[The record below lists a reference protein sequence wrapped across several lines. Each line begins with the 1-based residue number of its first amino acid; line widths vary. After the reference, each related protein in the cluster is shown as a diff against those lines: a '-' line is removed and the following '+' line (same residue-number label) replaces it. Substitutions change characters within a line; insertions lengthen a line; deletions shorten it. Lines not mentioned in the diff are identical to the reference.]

1 MIEEGNCSERE
12 MVRPVDTHGLASQ
25 LRELTGFEEDW
36 LLSEGKRV
44 GSLPEACHQVLAR
57 CLGRPGE
64 PHAEML
70 EKVRGLG
77 LAERDRLLI
86 ELRSRSLGSRIK
98 GEVECPRCNSA
109 EEVEFAAADLPIQPP
124 AGNDPLVI
132 DLPSGKVARLRQLAA
147 GDHEQFAATS
157 GLDGAAQMA
166 LAIDRALL
174 SLEGDPCGLEDED
187 RKALEQALALSVP
200 QELRIDI
207 DCHACGQRLSAR
219 FGACA
224 FFLAELR
231 EHSKT
236 LIDDVHILAR
246 TYHWSEADVLRL
258 TLRRRLAYLLRIEA
272 EHDAAMI
279 QTVG

>member
-1 MIEEGNCSERE
+1 MIEGDNCSERE
-12 MVRPVDTHGLASQ
+12 LVSPADTLSLASR

-36 LLSEGKRV
+36 ILSEGKRTA
-44 GSLPEACHQVLAR
+44 SLPEACHEVLAR
-57 CLGRPGE
+57 CLSRPGE
-64 PHAEML
+64 PHADMRER
-70 EKVRGLG
+70 VRALG
-77 LAERDRLLI
+77 LAQRDWLLI

-98 GEVECPRCNSA
+98 GEVECPRCGSA
-109 EEVEFAAADLPIQPP
+109 EEVEFAAADLPAQPP
-124 AGNDPLVI
+124 ADNQPLVI
-132 DLPSGKVARLRQLAA
+132 HLPSGKAAHLRRLDA
-147 GDHEQFAATS
+147 GDHEQFAATP

-166 LAIDRALL
+166 LAINRALL
-174 SLEGDPCGLEDED
+174 SIEGDPGSLEDED
-187 RKALEQALALSVP
+187 RKALEQALASSVP
-200 QELRIDI
+200 EELKINI
-207 DCHACGQRLSAR
+207 DCHACGQQMAAR

-236 LIDDVHILAR
+236 LIDDVHTLAR

-272 EHDAAMI
+272 ERDAAMI